1 MRHGRRRGRL
11 GLVQEH
17 RRALLRNLARN
28 LITHQQIV
36 TTHARA
42 KEAGR
47 FVDRLVTIA
56 KQNTLHA
63 RRHLIQKLGSGS
75 EGFAKRMV
83 ETIAPK
89 LSGRNGGYTRVLR
102 YKERPGDGASLSL
115 LEFSVPVLEVQ
126 EKKSKKKKEPKPAV
140 KEVKEKPP
148 ALTGRKPGGK
158 KEEPEKPKRQAPEED
173 MKKEET
179 KKETPKKGGF
189 LSSLRRFLKGDND
202 KK

>member
-17 RRALLRNLARN
+17 RRALVRNLARN

-42 KEAGR
+42 KEASR
-47 FVDRLVTIA
+47 FVDQLVTIA

-75 EGFAKRMV
+75 EGFAKRMI

-89 LSGRNGGYTRVLR
+89 LGSRNGGYTRVLR

-115 LEFSVPVLEVQ
+115 LEFSVPVIEIQ
-126 EKKSKKKKEPKPAV
+126 EKKPKKKKEPKPV
-140 KEVKEKPP
+140 IREVKEK
-148 ALTGRKPGGK
+148 K
-158 KEEPEKPKRQAPEED
+158 KEEHEKPKRQAPKEGV
-173 MKKEET
+173 KKEET
-179 KKETPKKGGF
+179 QKETPKKGGF
-189 LSSLRRFLKGDND
+189 LNSLRRFLKGDDD

>member
-1 MRHGRRRGRL
+1 MRHGRSRGRL

-17 RRALLRNLARN
+17 RQALIRNLARN

-47 FVDRLVTIA
+47 FVDQLVTIA

-75 EGFAKRMV
+75 EGFAKRMI
-83 ETIAPK
+83 EMIAPK
-89 LSGRNGGYTRVLR
+89 LSGRNGGYTRVLH
-102 YKERPGDGASLSL
+102 YKERKGDGASLSL

-126 EKKSKKKKEPKPAV
+126 EKKPKKAKEPKPIV
-140 KEVKEKPP
+140 KEVKEK
-148 ALTGRKPGGK
+148 K
-158 KEEPEKPKRQAPEED
+158 KEESEKPKRQIQKEEA
-173 MKKEET
+173 KKEET

-189 LSSLRRFLKGDND
+189 LGSLRRFLKGGDD